1 MTEVLVAYCNATT
14 RQLARYAWLAPLVV
28 RLVFGYF
35 WLETGWAKLHNLD
48 GFGARFVN
56 WGIPY
61 PHFSAAVSA
70 WTEFLGGGLIMLGLF
85 TRLVAVPMIINM
97 IVAIGL
103 VVIKNVSDL
112 DGFVELDE
120 VVYIL
125 IFFYLAMMGPG
136 KISLDNLL
144 ARWLGIEPANARE
157 ASSRSD
163 LYPAVVA
170 LRAGNSW
177 LD

>member
-1 MTEVLVAYCNATT
+1 MTESLAAYCKATLGL
-14 RQLARYAWLAPLVV
+14 LARFAWLAPLVV

-48 GFGARFVN
+48 GFGARFVD
-56 WGIPY
+56 WGIPLPY
-61 PHFSAAVSA
+61 FSAAVSA

-85 TRLVAVPMIINM
+85 TRLVSVPMIINM

-125 IFFYLAMMGPG
+125 IFLYFLAAGPG
-136 KISLDNLL
+136 AISLDTLL
-144 ARWLGIEPANARE
+144 ARWLGIETP
-157 ASSRSD
+157 D
-163 LYPAVVA
+163 V
-170 LRAGNSW
+170 RAAITR
-177 LD
+177 